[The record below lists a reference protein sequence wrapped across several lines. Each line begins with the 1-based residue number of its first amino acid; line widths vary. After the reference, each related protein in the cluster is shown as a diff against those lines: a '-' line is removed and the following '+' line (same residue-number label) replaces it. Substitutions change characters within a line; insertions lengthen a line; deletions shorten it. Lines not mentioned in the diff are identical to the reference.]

1 LWYQRADL
9 IQILYD
15 IAIPNVNLR
24 LKASVTSIDASAP
37 SCTLASGEVVPCDLI
52 IGADGV
58 KSMIREFVVGHVDKP
73 VATGDAAYR

>member
-1 LWYQRADL
+1 M
-9 IQILYD
+9 LYD

-24 LKASVTSIDASAP
+24 LKASVIAIDATKP
-37 SCTLASGEVVPCDLI
+37 SCTLASGEVISCDLI

-58 KSMIREFVVGHVDKP
+58 KSIIREFVVGHVDKP